1 MIILTTQG
9 RETRSQFHDGH
20 PADQEGEEQNDDG
33 DDGDDGEEGDGDGDC
48 DGDDGVAVGDF
59 FCLILPLNLD
69 DEEIFCCKQRSTR
82 DPADLQ

>member
-1 MIILTTQG
+1 MIFKSYAYMAFNG
-9 RETRSQFHDGH
+9 DDDDGK
-20 PADQEGEEQNDDG
+20 EGEEQND
-33 DDGDDGEEGDGDGDC
+33 

-59 FCLILPLNLD
+59 FCLIRPSNLD